1 MYQYILFDLDGTL
14 TDSREGITKSVQYA
28 LDKMG
33 IHEPELKPLER
44 FIGPPLYDEFRR
56 SYGFDDAQ
64 AKQAIAFYR
73 ERFGVV
79 GWKENMLYNGIPELL
94 KALTDAGK
102 TLSTASSKPAFFID
116 KIVKYFNIDQYFTV
130 VSGATLDGTIGTKT
144 QVTQQALDRLRV
156 QDLSQA
162 VLVGDRLHDVEGAK
176 QCGIDCIGVTF
187 GFGDRE
193 ELEDAG
199 AKHVVDRVEELL
211 PLLMKDKL
219 LAKGVSHLLSS
230 QLTRILR
237 THAAMSVL
245 GHGLLR
251 GAGLGGPVGAAL
263 NGVKAVSGSAYR
275 VTIPA
280 VLQIACLRRMV
291 SATQV

>member
-1 MYQYILFDLDGTL
+1 MNVNYLNDSDLDFLQHCSEEQLANFARLL
-14 TDSREGITKSVQYA
+14 THNEKGKTRLSSVLMRNELFKSMEGHPEQHRRNWQLIAGELQHFGGDSSANKLRGHGKLYRAIL
-28 LDKMG
+28 LDVSKR
-33 IHEPELKPLER
+33 LK
-44 FIGPPLYDEFRR
+44 
-56 SYGFDDAQ
+56 
-64 AKQAIAFYR
+64 
-73 ERFGVV
+73 
-79 GWKENMLYNGIPELL
+79 L
-94 KALTDAGK
+94 KADKEMSTFEIEQQLLEQFLRNTWKNMDEEHKQEFLHAVDA
-102 TLSTASSKPAFFID
+102 
-116 KIVKYFNIDQYFTV
+116 
-130 VSGATLDGTIGTKT
+130 
-144 QVTQQALDRLRV
+144 RV
-156 QDLSQA
+156 N
-162 VLVGDRLHDVEGAK
+162 
-176 QCGIDCIGVTF
+176 
-187 GFGDRE
+187 
-193 ELEDAG
+193 EL
-199 AKHVVDRVEELL
+199 EELL

>member
-1 MYQYILFDLDGTL
+1 MNVNYLNDSDLDFLQHCSEEQLANFARLL
-14 TDSREGITKSVQYA
+14 THNEKGKTRLSSVLMRNELFKSMEGHPEQHRRNWQLIAGELQHFGGDSISNKLRGHGKLYRAIL
-28 LDKMG
+28 LDVSKR
-33 IHEPELKPLER
+33 LK
-44 FIGPPLYDEFRR
+44 
-56 SYGFDDAQ
+56 
-64 AKQAIAFYR
+64 
-73 ERFGVV
+73 
-79 GWKENMLYNGIPELL
+79 L
-94 KALTDAGK
+94 KADKEMSTFEIEQQLLEQFLRNTWKNMDEEHKQEFLHAVDA
-102 TLSTASSKPAFFID
+102 
-116 KIVKYFNIDQYFTV
+116 
-130 VSGATLDGTIGTKT
+130 
-144 QVTQQALDRLRV
+144 RV
-156 QDLSQA
+156 N
-162 VLVGDRLHDVEGAK
+162 
-176 QCGIDCIGVTF
+176 
-187 GFGDRE
+187 
-193 ELEDAG
+193 EL
-199 AKHVVDRVEELL
+199 EELL

>member
-1 MYQYILFDLDGTL
+1 MNVNYLNDSDLDFLQHCSEEQLANFARLL
-14 TDSREGITKSVQYA
+14 THNEKGKTRLSSVLMRNELFKSMEGHPEQHRRNWQLIAGELQHFGGDSIANKLRGHVKLYRAIL
-28 LDKMG
+28 LDVSKR
-33 IHEPELKPLER
+33 LK
-44 FIGPPLYDEFRR
+44 
-56 SYGFDDAQ
+56 
-64 AKQAIAFYR
+64 
-73 ERFGVV
+73 
-79 GWKENMLYNGIPELL
+79 L
-94 KALTDAGK
+94 KADKEMSTFEIEQQLLEQFLRNTWKKMDEEHKQEFLHAVDA
-102 TLSTASSKPAFFID
+102 
-116 KIVKYFNIDQYFTV
+116 
-130 VSGATLDGTIGTKT
+130 
-144 QVTQQALDRLRV
+144 RV
-156 QDLSQA
+156 N
-162 VLVGDRLHDVEGAK
+162 
-176 QCGIDCIGVTF
+176 
-187 GFGDRE
+187 
-193 ELEDAG
+193 EL
-199 AKHVVDRVEELL
+199 EELL

-237 THAAMSVL
+237 AHAAMSVL

>member
-1 MYQYILFDLDGTL
+1 MNVNYLNDSDLDFLQHCSEEQLANFARLL
-14 TDSREGITKSVQYA
+14 THNEKGKTRLSSVLMRNELFKSMEGHPEQHRRNWQLIAGELQHFVGDSIANKLRGHGKLYRAIL
-28 LDKMG
+28 LDVSKR
-33 IHEPELKPLER
+33 LK
-44 FIGPPLYDEFRR
+44 
-56 SYGFDDAQ
+56 
-64 AKQAIAFYR
+64 
-73 ERFGVV
+73 
-79 GWKENMLYNGIPELL
+79 L
-94 KALTDAGK
+94 KADKEMSTFEIEQQLLEQFLRNTWKNMDEEHKQEFLHAVDA
-102 TLSTASSKPAFFID
+102 
-116 KIVKYFNIDQYFTV
+116 
-130 VSGATLDGTIGTKT
+130 
-144 QVTQQALDRLRV
+144 RV
-156 QDLSQA
+156 N
-162 VLVGDRLHDVEGAK
+162 
-176 QCGIDCIGVTF
+176 
-187 GFGDRE
+187 
-193 ELEDAG
+193 EL
-199 AKHVVDRVEELL
+199 EELL

>member
-1 MYQYILFDLDGTL
+1 MNVNYLNDSDLDFLQHCSEEQLANFARLL
-14 TDSREGITKSVQYA
+14 THNEKGKTRLSSVLMRNELFKSMEGHPEQHRRNWQLIAGELQHFGGDSIANKLRGHGILYRA
-28 LDKMG
+28 ILLDVS
-33 IHEPELKPLER
+33 IRLK
-44 FIGPPLYDEFRR
+44 
-56 SYGFDDAQ
+56 
-64 AKQAIAFYR
+64 
-73 ERFGVV
+73 
-79 GWKENMLYNGIPELL
+79 L
-94 KALTDAGK
+94 KADKEMSTFEIEQQLLEQFLRNTWKNMDEEHKQEFLHAVDA
-102 TLSTASSKPAFFID
+102 
-116 KIVKYFNIDQYFTV
+116 
-130 VSGATLDGTIGTKT
+130 
-144 QVTQQALDRLRV
+144 RV
-156 QDLSQA
+156 N
-162 VLVGDRLHDVEGAK
+162 
-176 QCGIDCIGVTF
+176 
-187 GFGDRE
+187 
-193 ELEDAG
+193 EL
-199 AKHVVDRVEELL
+199 EELL

>member
-1 MYQYILFDLDGTL
+1 MSILNVEHL
-14 TDSREGITKSVQYA
+14 T
-28 LDKMG
+28 
-33 IHEPELKPLER
+33 H
-44 FIGPPLYDEFRR
+44 
-56 SYGFDDAQ
+56 
-64 AKQAIAFYR
+64 
-73 ERFGVV
+73 
-79 GWKENMLYNGIPELL
+79 
-94 KALTDAGK
+94 
-102 TLSTASSKPAFFID
+102 
-116 KIVKYFNIDQYFTV
+116 
-130 VSGATLDGTIGTKT
+130 
-144 QVTQQALDRLRV
+144 
-156 QDLSQA
+156 
-162 VLVGDRLHDVEGAK
+162 
-176 QCGIDCIGVTF
+176 
-187 GFGDRE
+187 GFGDRAIFHDVSFRLLKGEHIGLVGANGEGKSTFFNIVTDKLMPDEGKFLRNTWKKMDE
-193 ELEDAG
+193 EHKQEFLHAVDA
-199 AKHVVDRVEELL
+199 RVNELEELL

>member
-1 MYQYILFDLDGTL
+1 MNVNYLNDSDLDFLQQCSEEQLANFARLL
-14 TDSREGITKSVQYA
+14 THNEK
-28 LDKMG
+28 
-33 IHEPELKPLER
+33 
-44 FIGPPLYDEFRR
+44 
-56 SYGFDDAQ
+56 
-64 AKQAIAFYR
+64 
-73 ERFGVV
+73 
-79 GWKENMLYNGIPELL
+79 
-94 KALTDAGK
+94 GK
-102 TLSTASSKPAFFID
+102 TRLSS
-116 KIVKYFNIDQYFTV
+116 
-130 VSGATLDGTIGTKT
+130 
-144 QVTQQALDRLRV
+144 
-156 QDLSQA
+156 
-162 VLVGDRLHDVEGAK
+162 VLMRNELFKSMEGHPEQHRRNWQLIAGELQHFVGDRIANKLRGHGKLYRAILLDVSKRLKLKADKEMSTFEIEQQLLEQFLRNTWKKMDEEHKQEFLHAVDARVN
-176 QCGIDCIGVTF
+176 
-187 GFGDRE
+187 
-193 ELEDAG
+193 EL
-199 AKHVVDRVEELL
+199 EELL

>member
-1 MYQYILFDLDGTL
+1 MNVNYLNDSDLDFLQHCSEEQLANFARLL
-14 TDSREGITKSVQYA
+14 THNEKGKTRLSSVLMRNELFKSMEGHPEQHRRNWQLIAGELQHFGGDSIANKLRRHGKLYRAIL
-28 LDKMG
+28 LDVSKR
-33 IHEPELKPLER
+33 LK
-44 FIGPPLYDEFRR
+44 
-56 SYGFDDAQ
+56 
-64 AKQAIAFYR
+64 
-73 ERFGVV
+73 
-79 GWKENMLYNGIPELL
+79 L
-94 KALTDAGK
+94 KADKEMSTFEIEQQLLEQFLRNTWKKMDEEHKQEFLHAVDA
-102 TLSTASSKPAFFID
+102 
-116 KIVKYFNIDQYFTV
+116 
-130 VSGATLDGTIGTKT
+130 
-144 QVTQQALDRLRV
+144 RV
-156 QDLSQA
+156 N
-162 VLVGDRLHDVEGAK
+162 
-176 QCGIDCIGVTF
+176 
-187 GFGDRE
+187 
-193 ELEDAG
+193 EL
-199 AKHVVDRVEELL
+199 EELL

>member
-1 MYQYILFDLDGTL
+1 MNVNYLNDSDLDFLQHCSEEQLANFARLL
-14 TDSREGITKSVQYA
+14 THNEKGKTRLSSVLMRNELFKSMEGHPEQHRRNWQLIAGELQHFGGDSIVNKLRGHGKLYRAIL
-28 LDKMG
+28 LDVSKR
-33 IHEPELKPLER
+33 LK
-44 FIGPPLYDEFRR
+44 
-56 SYGFDDAQ
+56 
-64 AKQAIAFYR
+64 
-73 ERFGVV
+73 
-79 GWKENMLYNGIPELL
+79 L
-94 KALTDAGK
+94 KADKEMSTFEIEQQLLEQFLRNTWKNMDEEHKQEFLHAVDA
-102 TLSTASSKPAFFID
+102 
-116 KIVKYFNIDQYFTV
+116 
-130 VSGATLDGTIGTKT
+130 
-144 QVTQQALDRLRV
+144 RV
-156 QDLSQA
+156 N
-162 VLVGDRLHDVEGAK
+162 
-176 QCGIDCIGVTF
+176 
-187 GFGDRE
+187 
-193 ELEDAG
+193 EL
-199 AKHVVDRVEELL
+199 EELL

>member
-1 MYQYILFDLDGTL
+1 MNVNYLNDSDLDFLQHCSEEQLANFARLL
-14 TDSREGITKSVQYA
+14 THNEKGKTRLSSVLMRNELFKSMEGHPEQHRRNWQLIAGELQHFGGDSIANKLRGHCKLYRAIL
-28 LDKMG
+28 LDVSKR
-33 IHEPELKPLER
+33 LK
-44 FIGPPLYDEFRR
+44 
-56 SYGFDDAQ
+56 
-64 AKQAIAFYR
+64 
-73 ERFGVV
+73 
-79 GWKENMLYNGIPELL
+79 L
-94 KALTDAGK
+94 KADKEMSTFEIEQQLLEQFLRNTWKKMDEEHKQEFLHAVDA
-102 TLSTASSKPAFFID
+102 
-116 KIVKYFNIDQYFTV
+116 
-130 VSGATLDGTIGTKT
+130 
-144 QVTQQALDRLRV
+144 RV
-156 QDLSQA
+156 N
-162 VLVGDRLHDVEGAK
+162 
-176 QCGIDCIGVTF
+176 
-187 GFGDRE
+187 
-193 ELEDAG
+193 EL
-199 AKHVVDRVEELL
+199 EELL

>member
-1 MYQYILFDLDGTL
+1 MNVNYLNDSDLDFLQHCSEEQLANFARLL
-14 TDSREGITKSVQYA
+14 THNEKGKTRLSSVLMRNELFKSMEGHPEQHRRNGQLIAGELQHFVGDSIANKLRGHGKLYRAIL
-28 LDKMG
+28 LDVSKR
-33 IHEPELKPLER
+33 LK
-44 FIGPPLYDEFRR
+44 
-56 SYGFDDAQ
+56 
-64 AKQAIAFYR
+64 
-73 ERFGVV
+73 
-79 GWKENMLYNGIPELL
+79 L
-94 KALTDAGK
+94 KADK
-102 TLSTASSKPAFFID
+102 EMSTFEIE
-116 KIVKYFNIDQYFTV
+116 
-130 VSGATLDGTIGTKT
+130 
-144 QVTQQALDRLRV
+144 QQLLEQFLRNTWKNMDEEHK
-156 QDLSQA
+156 QEFLHA
-162 VLVGDRLHDVEGAK
+162 VDVR
-176 QCGIDCIGVTF
+176 VN
-187 GFGDRE
+187 
-193 ELEDAG
+193 EL
-199 AKHVVDRVEELL
+199 EELL

>member
-1 MYQYILFDLDGTL
+1 MNVNYLNDSDLDFLQHCSEEQLANFARLL
-14 TDSREGITKSVQYA
+14 THNEKGKTRLSSVLMRNELFKSMEGHPERHRRNWQLIAGELQHFGGDCIANKLRGHGKLYRA
-28 LDKMG
+28 ILLDVSKR
-33 IHEPELKPLER
+33 LK
-44 FIGPPLYDEFRR
+44 
-56 SYGFDDAQ
+56 
-64 AKQAIAFYR
+64 
-73 ERFGVV
+73 
-79 GWKENMLYNGIPELL
+79 L
-94 KALTDAGK
+94 KADKEMSTFEIEQQLLEQFLRNTWKKMDEEHKQEFLHAVDA
-102 TLSTASSKPAFFID
+102 
-116 KIVKYFNIDQYFTV
+116 
-130 VSGATLDGTIGTKT
+130 
-144 QVTQQALDRLRV
+144 RV
-156 QDLSQA
+156 N
-162 VLVGDRLHDVEGAK
+162 
-176 QCGIDCIGVTF
+176 
-187 GFGDRE
+187 
-193 ELEDAG
+193 EL
-199 AKHVVDRVEELL
+199 EELL

>member
-1 MYQYILFDLDGTL
+1 MNVNYLNDSDLDFLQHCSEEQLANFARLL
-14 TDSREGITKSVQYA
+14 THNEK
-28 LDKMG
+28 
-33 IHEPELKPLER
+33 
-44 FIGPPLYDEFRR
+44 
-56 SYGFDDAQ
+56 
-64 AKQAIAFYR
+64 
-73 ERFGVV
+73 
-79 GWKENMLYNGIPELL
+79 
-94 KALTDAGK
+94 GK
-102 TLSTASSKPAFFID
+102 TRLSSVLMRNELFKSMEGHPEQHRRNWQLIAGELQHFGGDSIANKLRGHGKLYRAILLDVSKRLMSTFEIE
-116 KIVKYFNIDQYFTV
+116 
-130 VSGATLDGTIGTKT
+130 
-144 QVTQQALDRLRV
+144 QQLLEQFLRNTWKNMDEEHK
-156 QDLSQA
+156 QEFLHA
-162 VLVGDRLHDVEGAK
+162 VDARVN
-176 QCGIDCIGVTF
+176 
-187 GFGDRE
+187 
-193 ELEDAG
+193 EL
-199 AKHVVDRVEELL
+199 EELL